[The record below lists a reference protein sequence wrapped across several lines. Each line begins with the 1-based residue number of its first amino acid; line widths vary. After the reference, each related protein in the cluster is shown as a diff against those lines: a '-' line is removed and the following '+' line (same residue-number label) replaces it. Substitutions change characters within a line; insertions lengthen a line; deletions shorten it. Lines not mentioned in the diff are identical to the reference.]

1 MIDDRTNR
9 GAGEELGGRSGGH
22 VTEEGEEIGV
32 GRKGGDQVMSL
43 VESRGFKGGRGW
55 PK

>member
-1 MIDDRTNR
+1 MIDDRTYR

-32 GRKGGDQVMSL
+32 R
-43 VESRGFKGGRGW
+43 EGRG
-55 PK
+55 PGDEPRGIEGL